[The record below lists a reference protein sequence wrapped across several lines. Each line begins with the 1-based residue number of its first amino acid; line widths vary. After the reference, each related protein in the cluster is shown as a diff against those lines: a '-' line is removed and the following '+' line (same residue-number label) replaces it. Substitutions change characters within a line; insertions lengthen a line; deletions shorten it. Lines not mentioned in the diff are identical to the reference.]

1 MSNYNIK
8 LTPNFI
14 DPTTEGSLDSSIL
27 NGKSIQRTFNMYEVD
42 NAGSIIQKLFKQVIA
57 QQEIDL
63 EGKTAQEKAD
73 LIRVML
79 ENLADDHPL
88 VVNMRNRQ
96 S

>member
-27 NGKSIQRTFNMYEVD
+27 NGKSLQRTFNMYEVD